1 MPRVLDGQIHG
12 LDKMGGLDEIFGP
25 KVGAMSHGKGLDTE
39 SGTSVLDPTSEGIAM
54 VSGPTSG
61 FFSPTGLATP
71 LAI

>member
-1 MPRVLDGQIHG
+1 VPRVLDGQIHG

-25 KVGAMSHGKGLDTE
+25 KVGAMSHGQGLDTE

-61 FFSPTGLATP
+61 FSHQQGWRHH
-71 LAI
+71 